1 MPVKTTPSE
10 ASRVRVQVLLRD
22 STSISP
28 ACSDEKRCCELSGT
42 NLTLFAS
49 FSTAAA
55 TALQKSTSS
64 PVQRPWLSAFEKP
77 GPEVLT
83 PHTTWPRALTASSV
97 LPACAGSA
105 KAAAEMASA
114 SGIRCFIDMALSRGV
129 VRRLAV

>member
-10 ASRVRVQVLLRD
+10 ASRVSVHVLLRE

-49 FSTAAA
+49 LSTAAA

-64 PVQRPWLSAFEKP
+64 PVHLPWLSAFEKP
-77 GPEVLT
+77 GPDVFT
-83 PHTTWPRALTASSV
+83 PHTTWPRAFTASSV
-97 LPACAGSA
+97 LPAWAGRA
-105 KAAAEMASA
+105 KAAAAVASA
-114 SGIRCFIDMALSRGV
+114 AGSQLWIGMIVLRRGLG
-129 VRRLAV
+129 RHAV